1 MLLPNALLPLQ
12 PRLPPRYASAAATA
26 VEAIFGGDG
35 SAYAAAVQLVGRALG
50 TTAPRLGEPPPAS
63 AALLLPRA
71 AAALDASAARRCGC
85 HCDAGDSSGEVC
97 DCQRDVGSSWPSTL
111 SSSSSKPALCRWD
124 GSNISAPDLDFL
136 PAARSDSSHFSH
148 FSRTS
153 LLPGLRETRSASP
166 IVSTGPRD
174 AGFEMC
180 AEAPT
185 PCSAPPSSR
194 TDRCGGLLGGGACSS
209 WAGSRPS

>member
-124 GSNISAPDLDFL
+124 GSACAQTQSGAKHDGRVSQGRVERRKRQGTAGAQASVRL
-136 PAARSDSSHFSH
+136 RSS
-148 FSRTS
+148 
-153 LLPGLRETRSASP
+153 EE
-166 IVSTGPRD
+166 V
-174 AGFEMC
+174 
-180 AEAPT
+180 
-185 PCSAPPSSR
+185 
-194 TDRCGGLLGGGACSS
+194 
-209 WAGSRPS
+209 